1 VYNTRG
7 GRAVSVKDIKAQ
19 VGAARE
25 GTESMDHAAVA
36 THLNS
41 IEISAECKRRIQ
53 TSHE

>member
-19 VGAARE
+19 LGAARE

-36 THLNS
+36 THLNG
-41 IEISAECKRRIQ
+41 I
-53 TSHE
+53 